1 MQVSQNIINLPLKCQ
16 DKFSQEIKMSTFGEF
31 LRKQRESRD
40 LTQDTFAK
48 TLDLPYT
55 DVSKIERGKK
65 KFPFAKLDALAE
77 FYELEFFKVKE
88 LYVADILVEQA
99 HKYQCSES
107 VFAVAEEQAKYV
119 RSKSAKQSKME
130 F

>member
-1 MQVSQNIINLPLKCQ
+1 
-16 DKFSQEIKMSTFGEF
+16 MSTFGEF

-40 LTQDTFAK
+40 LTQATFAK
-48 TLDLPYT
+48 WLDLPYT

-65 KFPFAKLDALAE
+65 KFPFAKLEALARY
-77 FYELEFFKVKE
+77 YELDFYNVKE
-88 LYVADILVEQA
+88 LFVAGILVEQA

-107 VFAVAEEQAKYV
+107 VFAVAEEQAKYI
-119 RSKSAKQSKME
+119 RSKSAKQSKIE

>member
-1 MQVSQNIINLPLKCQ
+1 
-16 DKFSQEIKMSTFGEF
+16 MSTFGEF

-48 TLDLPYT
+48 RLDLPYT

-65 KFPFAKLDALAE
+65 KFPFAKLEALAE
-77 FYELEFFKVKE
+77 FYDLEFFKVKE
-88 LYVADILVEQA
+88 LFVADILVEQA

-119 RSKSAKQSKME
+119 RSKNAKQSKME